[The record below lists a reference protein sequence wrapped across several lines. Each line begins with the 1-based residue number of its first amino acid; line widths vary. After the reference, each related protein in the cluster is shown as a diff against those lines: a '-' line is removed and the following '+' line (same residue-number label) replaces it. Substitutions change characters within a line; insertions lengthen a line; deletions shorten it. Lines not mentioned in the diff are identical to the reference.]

1 MIRFMAAN
9 RDIEKELT
17 TAKARIADLEHKLN
31 LLKSGKAGMKD
42 PLPNHH
48 LTPEEQIKYFVRH
61 LPVAVAMFD
70 REMNY
75 LMVSDKYLRDYKI
88 EDADVIGKSHYDIFP
103 RVPQKWKDAH
113 KRCLKGVVEACEE
126 DLLDT
131 SRSQLYVDWVI
142 TPWYDS
148 DDKIGGLILFV
159 EIVNDRV
166 EAKKKL
172 LKLHH
177 DLRQSFQQLEEFAFA
192 VSHTLQDPLQSTLS
206 FVNKIGEFLIL
217 NGHISQKEDVD
228 YLEVNIRRIQKMIE
242 GLLQFAMVGNHQG
255 KHVVSLGKVIRSV
268 MDNLMYR
275 IQERNVKIKFEGL
288 PSVKANEFELITIFQ
303 NLIGNAIRY
312 NHSEVVIIE
321 IRAKREEG
329 KWRIEVEDN
338 GHGIAE
344 NIQRDM
350 FKPNIDRNFSEHGQS
365 TGVGLL
371 ICKNIVESQGG
382 EIGFE
387 TKMNQGTTFYFTIND

>member
-1 MIRFMAAN
+1 
-9 RDIEKELT
+9 
-17 TAKARIADLEHKLN
+17 
-31 LLKSGKAGMKD
+31 
-42 PLPNHH
+42 
-48 LTPEEQIKYFVRH
+48 
-61 LPVAVAMFD
+61 
-70 REMNY
+70 
-75 LMVSDKYLRDYKI
+75 
-88 EDADVIGKSHYDIFP
+88 
-103 RVPQKWKDAH
+103 
-113 KRCLKGVVEACEE
+113 
-126 DLLDT
+126 
-131 SRSQLYVDWVI
+131 
-142 TPWYDS
+142 PWYDS

-255 KHVVSLGKVIRSV
+255 KHVVSLGKVKRSV

-303 NLIGNAIRY
+303 NLIGNAIKY
-312 NHSEVVIIE
+312 NHSESVLIE